1 MNEKIK
7 KELWESEGVLKGT
20 LTHTRRRSGGDETLF
35 YLWYT
40 VVCVCVGHTYKMYRY
55 LCVYSMNV
63 KLRVKM

>member
-1 MNEKIK
+1 MNEKKK

-40 VVCVCVGHTYKMYRY
+40 VVCVRRTHLQDVQVP
-55 LCVYSMNV
+55 VYSMNV